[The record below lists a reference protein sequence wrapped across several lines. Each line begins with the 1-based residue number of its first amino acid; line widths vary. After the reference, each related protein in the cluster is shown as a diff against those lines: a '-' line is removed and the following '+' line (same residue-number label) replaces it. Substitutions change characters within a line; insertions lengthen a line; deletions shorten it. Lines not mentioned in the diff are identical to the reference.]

1 MSQLEEKKPYPIDM
15 SDKEV
20 ETLEAFI
27 RNNLPGIHMVKPD
40 KVQKALEL
48 YLQGYSY
55 NDISSKLEMR
65 KIFLLYLSYKEDWY
79 EIRRSQIEE
88 LAVSLNERTMITKIR
103 GVDLISQVM
112 GSLDSY
118 YRDIVSRYRN
128 TGDPRV
134 LETADMEN
142 MKLYLKM
149 MEQLQKITEPSKGG
163 SAPLGLNLPNGGTIK
178 KVDNNTI
185 EVTPN
190 EKIKESL
197 DISKLAEMKRKK
209 LNEN

>member
-1 MSQLEEKKPYPIDM
+1 MSDLEERKPYPIDM

-55 NDISSKLEMR
+55 NDISSKVEMR
-65 KIFLLYLSYKEDWY
+65 KIFLLYLSYKENWY

-88 LAVSLNERTMITKIR
+88 LAVSLNEKTMITKIK
-103 GVDLISQVM
+103 GIDLISQVM

-128 TGDPRV
+128 TGDARI

-149 MEQLQKITEPSKGG
+149 MEQLQKITEPKKDS
-163 SAPLGLNLPNGGTIK
+163 SPLGLNLPNGGTIK

-185 EVTPN
+185 EVRPN
-190 EKIKESL
+190 EKAKESL
-197 DISKLAEMKRKK
+197 DISKLAEIKRKK
-209 LNEN
+209 LNET